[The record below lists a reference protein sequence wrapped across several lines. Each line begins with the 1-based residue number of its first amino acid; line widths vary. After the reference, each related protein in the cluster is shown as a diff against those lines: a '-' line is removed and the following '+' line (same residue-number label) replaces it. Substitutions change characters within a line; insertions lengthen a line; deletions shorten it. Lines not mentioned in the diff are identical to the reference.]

1 MSFRDQVSPA
11 ASWLA
16 CRKPKAQAS
25 ARLFCLPY
33 AGGGASMFHSW
44 PDLLPPEIEIR
55 VIQLPGREKR
65 FGERPFTRLW
75 PLVQKLGAVLRPY
88 LDRPFA
94 IFGHSMGGL
103 LGFELARQL
112 RRQRDPSPKQLFI
125 SAHRA
130 PQLPGPGPPI
140 HKLPDSVFLM
150 RLQAA
155 YDLPP
160 DVLDDAELVELYLPL
175 LRADLAIC
183 ETYVYTIED
192 PLDCPITVFGG
203 AEDGRV
209 GRAELSAW
217 RVHTRDSFNLRIFPG
232 NHFFLRSSRTLMLE
246 ALARDLK
253 QISER
258 LMRTA

>member
-88 LDRPFA
+88 LTDR
-94 IFGHSMGGL
+94 L
-103 LGFELARQL
+103 
-112 RRQRDPSPKQLFI
+112 PSSGI
-125 SAHRA
+125 
-130 PQLPGPGPPI
+130 
-140 HKLPDSVFLM
+140 
-150 RLQAA
+150 
-155 YDLPP
+155 
-160 DVLDDAELVELYLPL
+160 
-175 LRADLAIC
+175 
-183 ETYVYTIED
+183 
-192 PLDCPITVFGG
+192 
-203 AEDGRV
+203 
-209 GRAELSAW
+209 AW
-217 RVHTRDSFNLRIFPG
+217 
-232 NHFFLRSSRTLMLE
+232 
-246 ALARDLK
+246 A
-253 QISER
+253 
-258 LMRTA
+258 